1 MKKWVN
7 AYAPLY
13 GETYV
18 KLTTIPQGA
27 VVIAHGI
34 VDEFKG
40 VPREAVSYVTEAREY
55 HGYVYTGYLEP
66 YVESLPARCVTIYSA
81 TPNPNDAEQYAM
93 IHGVKQTE
101 LCGEICAAYLLN
113 VALEDL
119 LAEWQRESLSVYQRV
134 FNWFSTRK
142 AKGTGPAD
150 VQSMLAAFEK
160 PSHLLID
167 ALRDPILKTSRY
179 TVTGLSA
186 LAGRAIVSVHIDKY
200 TGRLKPGGILHW
212 VVATRV
218 IPERTGYGAVELFNP
233 FPNRIE
239 VYSWPEF
246 IASAWAP
253 YGVVL
258 DE

>member
-1 MKKWVN
+1 VN

-150 VQSMLAAFEK
+150 VQSMLAAFERN
-160 PSHLLID
+160 SRLLTD
-167 ALRDPILKTSRY
+167 ALRDPIPVHL
-179 TVTGLSA
+179 A
-186 LAGRAIVSVHIDKY
+186 LHRDGTLGPGRPGHCDGADRPQHRPPETRWHFALGCGDAGDPGAN
-200 TGRLKPGGILHW
+200 RLWRG
-212 VVATRV
+212 
-218 IPERTGYGAVELFNP
+218 
-233 FPNRIE
+233 
-239 VYSWPEF
+239 
-246 IASAWAP
+246 
-253 YGVVL
+253 GVV
-258 DE
+258 